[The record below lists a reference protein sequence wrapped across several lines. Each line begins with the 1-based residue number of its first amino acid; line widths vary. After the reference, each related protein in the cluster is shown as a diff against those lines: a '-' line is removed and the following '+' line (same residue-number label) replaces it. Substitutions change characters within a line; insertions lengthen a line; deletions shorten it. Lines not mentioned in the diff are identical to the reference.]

1 MGLCGALV
9 LPQTDR
15 MFLLGDGL
23 GVTSEKDWVIVV
35 PFCLPGERVLTR
47 IYRNEHLHSFGD
59 LVSTLSLSSSSQY
72 TRDDSLVRCKYFGSC
87 SGCQYQ
93 MLPYAQ
99 QLLHK
104 ESVVSKAFANF
115 SSLPS
120 SSIPD
125 ALPTLP
131 SPNQYHY
138 RTKLTPHFDPGNAK
152 KFSLEERKESLCIGF
167 ESKGKKKVM
176 DIEECPIS
184 TLTINEEMSV
194 QRAKVKEWVCFQS
207 CTCAWSNLRLHRNL
221 HTYKRGATLLL
232 RHSLPPKDQVSDKSE
247 EEANKPI
254 CVTVHKD
261 IVRER
266 VAGLDF
272 EFNAGQSWFLLVFR
286 HESKASGDRL
296 LLSKQ
301 QWNP

>member
-1 MGLCGALV
+1 
-9 LPQTDR
+9 

-23 GVTSEKDWVIVV
+23 GVTTEKDWVIVV

-59 LVSTLSLSSSSQY
+59 LVSTLSSSFSSQY

-120 SSIPD
+120 TSIPM

-194 QRAKVKEWVCFQS
+194 QRAKVKECVCFQS
-207 CTCAWSNLRLHRNL
+207 CTCAFLTGSHTEICISINVERLYCSDTVCRPRTKYLINQKKKQTSPSALRCI
-221 HTYKRGATLLL
+221 KTLCENK
-232 RHSLPPKDQVSDKSE
+232 LPV
-247 EEANKPI
+247 
-254 CVTVHKD
+254 
-261 IVRER
+261 
-266 VAGLDF
+266 
-272 EFNAGQSWFLLVFR
+272 
-286 HESKASGDRL
+286 
-296 LLSKQ
+296 
-301 QWNP
+301 